1 MTESE
6 KRERLAKINAKYPD
20 RQWRSPCEDK
30 EKGFSPRL
38 DKNNQKSQLL
48 IIGSITSL
56 RGIEKGY
63 YYTSSSNDLW
73 AMVDTMLGK
82 KESGLFK
89 RLQIRINQGK
99 ATKEDFEKALE
110 DKGIEVCDIF
120 KGCWFKNSTSSS
132 DGDIIDP
139 IIGYPDFTQY
149 FDKEIREAQKRNP
162 ELIIVVNGTLT
173 QRAFENAF
181 PDLIEEKQNRIF
193 TVFSPCR
200 RNHILTNKIE
210 LGKWAR
216 AFENAGFIEGKE
228 ERKSYLDAIQKDN

>member
-73 AMVDTMLGK
+73 AMVDAMLGK
-82 KESGLFK
+82 KESGPFK
-89 RLQIRINQGK
+89 RLQIRNQ
-99 ATKEDFEKALE
+99 
-110 DKGIEVCDIF
+110 
-120 KGCWFKNSTSSS
+120 
-132 DGDIIDP
+132 P
-139 IIGYPDFTQY
+139 
-149 FDKEIREAQKRNP
+149 
-162 ELIIVVNGTLT
+162 
-173 QRAFENAF
+173 
-181 PDLIEEKQNRIF
+181 
-193 TVFSPCR
+193 
-200 RNHILTNKIE
+200 
-210 LGKWAR
+210 
-216 AFENAGFIEGKE
+216 
-228 ERKSYLDAIQKDN
+228 RKSDERRF